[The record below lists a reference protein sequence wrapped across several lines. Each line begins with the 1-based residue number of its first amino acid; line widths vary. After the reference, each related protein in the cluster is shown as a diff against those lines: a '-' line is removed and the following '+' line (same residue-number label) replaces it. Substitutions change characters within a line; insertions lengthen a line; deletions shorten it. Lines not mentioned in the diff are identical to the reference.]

1 MIQLHQIF
9 DQVQLIIL
17 GQLKQNTSLFGRVL
31 KRLDHILSRL
41 DLALFH
47 EVHQKL
53 VEEELASSHLLV
65 LVVEFV

>member
-17 GQLKQNTSLFGRVL
+17 GQLKQNASLFGRVL

-47 EVHQKL
+47 EVYQKL
-53 VEEELASSHLLV
+53 VEEEFASSDLLV
-65 LVVEFV
+65 LVVEFL